1 MQMNDFPPVIVEN
14 GNPFV
19 IINSAKIP
27 MQQYLYLLN
36 RHQKRAF
43 LADLKKRSKKAI
55 LRRADTT
62 VAVPTEEN
70 TTAIENAGTSAV
82 EDAEII
88 PEA

>member
-1 MQMNDFPPVIVEN
+1 MQMNDFPPVVVEN
-14 GNPFV
+14 GTPFV

-27 MQQYLYLLN
+27 MEQYLHLLN

-43 LADLKKRSKKAI
+43 IADLKKRSKKAI

-62 VAVPTEEN
+62 VTIPTEEN
-70 TTAIENAGTSAV
+70 TAAIENAGTPAV
-82 EDAEII
+82 EDAEIV